1 MNTSGQ
7 FDQLSHKTIFFLGTM
22 ASLIYSVC
30 ARDSP
35 PGVSINHL
43 DPDLEKLLFLGL
55 FYKKKKKIKESMVT
69 VARIL
74 RNGLNMSWQ
83 SW

>member
-1 MNTSGQ
+1 
-7 FDQLSHKTIFFLGTM
+7 M

-30 ARDSP
+30 AWDSP

-55 FYKKKKKIKESMVT
+55 FYKKKNQRV
-69 VARIL
+69 
-74 RNGLNMSWQ
+74 NGHSSPHIAEWLKHVLAVVVGKHTPDDHAGTE
-83 SW
+83 